1 MSKKRGIN
9 VDYYE
14 VWSYC
19 KAKEKDGY
27 KEGKCDI
34 SPILLH
40 LQNADIND
48 RTFEYN
54 EEKVRVQEIQ
64 YHKDE
69 AIWEIQLLRARK
81 YVMPGIVDDDSGEYV
96 IVTLDGN
103 KYYAES
109 VTLLYDEKR
118 FILAM
123 QINHNYI
130 TRPLLEKIFEKFQK
144 NLSNVISLRP
154 VIIKDSKNKIKNAKF
169 CTRLSVTLRPEST
182 EEKDKDDTLFKMLFG
197 AAKRFKG
204 TQCKIEIG
212 FGRKL
217 KKKNTLNIEEIK
229 EVIDGVE
236 KVPGVEDLEI
246 DYRSEEGALLDKVS
260 LIKERVHDIIVVD
273 VDKNKPIIH
282 KDIFE
287 KIKQKY
293 LDRIKNNMI

>member
-1 MSKKRGIN
+1 MSKRRGIN
-9 VDYYE
+9 IDYYE
-14 VWSYC
+14 VWSY
-19 KAKEKDGY
+19 KEVEKDKY

-40 LQNADIND
+40 LQKTAIND
-48 RTFEYN
+48 RAFEYN
-54 EEKVRVQEIQ
+54 EEKIKVQKIK
-64 YHKDE
+64 YHQDNE
-69 AIWEIQLLRARK
+69 VWEIQLLRARK
-81 YVMPGIVDDDSGEYV
+81 YVMPGIVDDDSGDYF

-109 VTLLYDEKR
+109 VTLLYDAKKS
-118 FILAM
+118 IIAM

-144 NLSNVISLRP
+144 DLKNIIQLRP
-154 VIIKDSKNKIKNAKF
+154 IIIKDSKNKIKNAKF
-169 CTRLSVTLRPEST
+169 CTRLSVTLRPELT
-182 EEKDKDDTLFKMLFG
+182 EEEKNQKDTLFKMLFG

-217 KKKNTLNIEEIK
+217 TKKNTLNIEEIK
-229 EVIDGVE
+229 EVIDEME
-236 KVPGVEDLEI
+236 KVSGVEDLEI
-246 DYRSEEGALLDKVS
+246 DYKTEEGAILDKVS

-273 VDKNKPIIH
+273 VDKDKPITH

-293 LDRIKNNMI
+293 K